1 MPLCPYV
8 ETNQGI
14 LTMTET
20 AKEKLAR
27 HRAMFA
33 ESANAMLDSLADLAD
48 QWAGDIKLNPNGQKF
63 NNLLHRIADT
73 RHAIHMTAVDAQD
86 NRTK

>member
-1 MPLCPYV
+1 
-8 ETNQGI
+8 
-14 LTMTET
+14 MTEA
-20 AKEKLAR
+20 AKEKLTR

-33 ESANAMLDSLADLAD
+33 ESANEMLNSLADLAD

-73 RHAIHMTAVDAQD
+73 RHAIHKITITHDLEG
-86 NRTK
+86 

>member
-1 MPLCPYV
+1 
-8 ETNQGI
+8 
-14 LTMTET
+14 MTEA
-20 AKEKLAR
+20 AKEKLTR

-33 ESANAMLDSLADLAD
+33 ESANEMLNSLADLAD

-73 RHAIHMTAVDAQD
+73 RHAIRVIAVDAQD
-86 NRTK
+86 N

>member
-1 MPLCPYV
+1 
-8 ETNQGI
+8 
-14 LTMTET
+14 MTET

-33 ESANAMLDSLADLAD
+33 DSANAMLDSLADLAD
-48 QWAGDIKLNPNGQKF
+48 QWADDIKLNPNGQKF
-63 NNLLHRIADT
+63 NHLLNRIADT
-73 RHAIHMTAVDAQD
+73 RYAIRMTAVDAQD